1 MKAAITLAATA
12 AFIIFQP
19 ACAEDEWTEIE
30 KTNSSVTL
38 QHVNGI
44 QLKIEDLGAI
54 DPSDLQEAVGRA
66 LKKYPK
72 KCDNELEIDVENWFR
87 CDDGSSLVITLKA
100 EDSHLFRSSFVCAS
114 EESCEPVAEK
124 LQDLR

>member
-1 MKAAITLAATA
+1 MKTALTLATA
-12 AFIIFQP
+12 AAFMIFQP
-19 ACAEDEWTEIE
+19 AYAEGEWTQIE
-30 KTNSSVTL
+30 KAGSSETL
-38 QHVNGI
+38 QHSSGI

-54 DPSDLQEAVGRA
+54 DPSDLQEAVGKA

-87 CDDGSSLVITLKA
+87 CDDNSSLVITMRA

-114 EESCEPVAEK
+114 EEACEVVAEK
-124 LQDLR
+124 LQELR